1 MSISAREADDV
12 AKVVEDLSQRVLNVY
27 RADPGHVLE
36 HANNER
42 RITQGGYGE
51 RQIYELVQNG
61 ADENTEHAPGVEGTI
76 HVLLTDTHLYCAN
89 TGTPMTAAGADTILR
104 MAVSRKRTGKI
115 GRFGGR
121 RQIRAERVGH
131 SLLLQHDRL
140 VRLQQGV
147 VGPRHPGNGPGS
159 FGPGPHPGAADGAA
173 ARPGLGSSA

>member
-61 ADENTEHAPGVEGTI
+61 ADENTEYAPGVEGTI

-115 GRFGGR
+115 GRFG
-121 RQIRAERVGH
+121 VGVK
-131 SLLLQHDRL
+131 SVLSVSDT
-140 VRLQQGV
+140 
-147 VGPRHPGNGPGS
+147 PCFYSTTGS
-159 FGPGPHPGAADGAA
+159 FGFSKEWS
-173 ARPGLGSSA
+173 ARVIRETVPDLSALDPTRCCGWRSR